1 MAPVGTLGGGRERTV
16 EHRTASNVSRWTA
29 VILVIAGTLA
39 GCGSAATSSP
49 TTTTGEP
56 TGWRAP
62 AVFSTPP
69 DTGTVIEPVSAN
81 PSDLTAHGY
90 VEQEY
95 FASGTAHSFTSRST
109 PSDGKWTIAVAGS
122 APYRTRVIV
131 RRPDD
136 PTKFDGNV
144 VVEWM
149 NVSAGESAPDWDYL
163 DPTLM
168 DSGAAYVAVST
179 QALAVNGG
187 KALLG
192 SGTSPGLS
200 QKEPARYGSLH
211 HPGDQYSLDM
221 FAQIGQALRAPAPSV
236 LAGLRPSHVV
246 AIGESQSAFYLT
258 TYANAI
264 QPLDHAYQGIFIH
277 SRGGGAVPFD
287 SKDVTSAIKGNV
299 RIRTD
304 LDVPVFMLET
314 QTDLIQ
320 LGYAAAQQPNT
331 SRIRTWEVAGTS
343 HADAYELGVGA
354 GFLGCT
360 TPVNSGPQH
369 EVAQAAF
376 VAFLHWVD
384 DGKQPPSPRPF
395 TLSSTNPRVL
405 ALDAHG
411 NVVGGVR
418 TPAVDVPASTLSGAP
433 PQGSTR
439 VCGLFGS
446 TVPFSPQTLTALYG
460 SKAGYVAAY
469 TTDLDRAIAAGY
481 ILPTDRPPLLAQAAQ
496 VSFPS

>member
-1 MAPVGTLGGGRERTV
+1 VD
-16 EHRTASNVSRWTA
+16 HRTASD
-29 VILVIAGTLA
+29 AGKWSAALLIVAGVLA
-39 GCGSAATSSP
+39 ACGSAATSSP
-49 TTTTGEP
+49 PTTAAQP

-69 DTGTVIEPVSAN
+69 DTGHIIEPLSAN
-81 PSDLTAHGY
+81 PTGLAAHGY

-95 FASGTAHSFTSRST
+95 FASGTAYSFTSRST
-109 PSDGKWTIAVAGS
+109 PSDGKWTIAVSGS
-122 APYRTRVIV
+122 APYRTRIIV
-131 RRPDD
+131 RRPSD
-136 PTKFDGNV
+136 PAKFDGNV

-163 DPTLM
+163 DPALM
-168 DSGAAYVAVST
+168 DSGAAYVAVSA

-187 KALLG
+187 KALLSSG
-192 SGTSPGLS
+192 SSPGLS
-200 QKEPARYGSLH
+200 QEEPARYGSLH

-236 LAGLRPSHVV
+236 LGGLRPSHVL

-258 TYANAI
+258 TYADAI

-277 SRGGGAVPFD
+277 SRGGGAVPF
-287 SKDVTSAIKGNV
+287 KGKAVTSSINGNV

-343 HADAYELGVGA
+343 HADAYEVGPA
-354 GFLGCT
+354 ASLLGCST
-360 TPVNSGPQH
+360 AVNSGPQH

-376 VAFLHWVD
+376 VAFLNWVD
-384 DGKQPPSPRPF
+384 DGTPPPSPKPF
-395 TLSSTNPRVL
+395 TLSSTHPPKL

-418 TPAVDVPASTLSGAP
+418 TPAVKVPVSTLSGAP
-433 PQGSTR
+433 PKGSSEL
-439 VCGLFGS
+439 CGLFGS
-446 TVPFSPQTLTALYG
+446 TVPFSPQALVALYG
-460 SKAGYVAAY
+460 TKAAYVAAY
-469 TTDLDRAIAAGY
+469 TRSLDRAIGAGY
-481 ILPTDRPPLLAQAAQ
+481 ILAADRASLLAEAAQ
-496 VSFPS
+496 VSIPT